1 MIKLDLCSHFLPVLQ
16 EPVLR
21 DHFVHRM
28 PPHTASMA
36 KTVPCGTS
44 SQRDEPEG
52 TGSVRKLDFG
62 PQDDSSAAAVD
73 I

>member
-1 MIKLDLCSHFLPVLQ
+1 
-16 EPVLR
+16 
-21 DHFVHRM
+21 
-28 PPHTASMA
+28 MA
-36 KTVPCGTS
+36 KTVPRGTS